1 MVSEPTNS
9 QRSSMVAI
17 NPAAFEIMS
26 NVTQLGS
33 IKLEGPNY
41 FGWFAQFQPI
51 LCGYEL
57 QGLLDGRTHVPQN
70 SSPMQLVMLKFQI

>member
-1 MVSEPTNS
+1 MAAVNSAASELMP
-9 QRSSMVAI
+9 
-17 NPAAFEIMS
+17 

-41 FGWFAQFQPI
+41 LGWVAQFQPI

-57 QGLLDGRTHVPQN
+57 PGLLDGSDPCPPKLITCTV
-70 SSPMQLVMLKFQI
+70 